1 MRISPINF
9 RTSVSSAYHF
19 AADKHDDIHT
29 TVRKNALSD
38 MEFNIIADAI
48 RSQNL
53 KNQMDVRLRH
63 LKQNL
68 NSNAAKDMYKEV

>member
-9 RTSVSSAYHF
+9 KTNISSGTHFTS
-19 AADKHDDIHT
+19 DKHNDVHT

-53 KNQMDVRLRH
+53 KNQMDVRLMN
-63 LKQNL
+63 LKRNL
-68 NSNAAKDMYKEV
+68 SNNAAKDLYKNV